1 MMNSEITTIDSYIES
16 CDEPIRPIL
25 HTIRETIKQA
35 APGATEAIK
44 YAMPTFVLNG
54 NLVHFAAHKNHIGFY
69 PAPSALIAF
78 NNEIEEYKS
87 SKGAVQFPLNK
98 PIPYE
103 LIEKMVHFRVSENLA
118 KTRKKK

>member
-1 MMNSEITTIDSYIES
+1 MNSEITTIDGYIAS
-16 CDEPIRPIL
+16 CDESIHPIL
-25 HTIRETIKQA
+25 NTIRETIKQA

-54 NLVHFAAHKNHIGFY
+54 NLVHFAAYKNHIGFY

-78 NNEIEEYKS
+78 SNEIQDYKS
-87 SKGAVQFPLNK
+87 SKGAVQFPLTK

-103 LIEKMVHFRVSENLA
+103 LIEKMVRFRVGENLA

>member
-1 MMNSEITTIDSYIES
+1 MNSEITTIDSYIAS

-25 HTIRETIKQA
+25 NTIRETIKQA

-78 NNEIEEYKS
+78 CHEIEEYKS

-103 LIEKMVHFRVSENLA
+103 LIKTIVRYRVGENLA
-118 KTRKKK
+118 KPKRKK